1 MWTAPGAAPRCDGSR
16 GSGDPTAPISIPG
29 PARWISRRRSP
40 TRPGSAG
47 PCSARTSCSPCWRG
61 GRARRHAPVPSAPTR
76 SRSRSSTPGST
87 VPWWPSESE
96 TWRIWTPASGRRTA
110 CSGPAPASWC
120 SNSPHHASRRCARS
134 TCSIFGASSP
144 RSAARYPVAVNLF
157 GSEKRMALALG
168 VERLDE
174 VGERIATLLNMK
186 VPDSLLGKLAMLPQ
200 LAEVAKFPPKAIGG
214 KPPCQ
219 ETVIREQD
227 VDLAQFPVPVCWP
240 EDGGPYIT
248 LPGVITRDPK
258 TGVRNVG
265 MYRIQVIGRR
275 ELAMHWQ
282 RHKVGAAHWRE
293 MAERGEKMPVA
304 IALGGDPAS
313 IYAASAPLPPTI
325 DEFLFAGFLR
335 REPVRLAK
343 AVTCDLEVPAEAEIV
358 LEGYIDP
365 REELVLEG
373 PFGDHTGFYS
383 LADYYPKVHVTAV
396 TMRAE
401 PIWPHTIVGR
411 PPMEDYWL
419 GHATER
425 IFLPLLKL
433 TIPEIVDIHMPA
445 AGIFHNLVFVSIEK
459 QYPGQAYKVMNGLW
473 GQGLMSLAKVIIV
486 FDQDVNVQDP
496 REAWWVAL
504 NHIDPERDVRFTMGP
519 IDVLDHS
526 SRAFTFGSKMGIDA
540 TRKWKEEGFT
550 REWPNK
556 IVMDQATRQKVDSMW
571 RELGIEL

>member
-1 MWTAPGAAPRCDGSR
+1 MALDSLRAFLGAIEAAGELVRVDR
-16 GSGDPTAPISIPG
+16 PISVDREMTEIADRCMKSPGGG
-29 PARWISRRRSP
+29 PALLFQHPTLLKGGPSR
-40 TRPGSAG
+40 
-47 PCSARTSCSPCWRG
+47 C
-61 GRARRHAPVPSAPTR
+61 
-76 SRSRSSTPGST
+76 
-87 VPWWPSESE
+87 
-96 TWRIWTPASGRRTA
+96 
-110 CSGPAPASWC
+110 
-120 SNSPHHASRRCARS
+120 
-134 TCSIFGASSP
+134 
-144 RSAARYPVAVNLF
+144 PVAVNLF

-168 VERLDE
+168 VECLDE
-174 VGERIATLLNMK
+174 IGERIATLLNLK
-186 VPDSLLGKLAMLPQ
+186 VPDSLFGKLAMLPQ
-200 LAEVAKFPPKAIGG
+200 LAEVAKYPARTAGG
-214 KPPCQ
+214 RPPCQ
-219 ETVIREQD
+219 EIVIREKD
-227 VDLAQFPVPVCWP
+227 VDLAQLPVPVCWP

-265 MYRIQVIGRR
+265 MYRIQVTGRD
-275 ELAMHWQ
+275 EVAMHWQ

-293 MAERGEKMPVA
+293 MAARGETMPVA

-313 IYAASAPLPPTI
+313 IYAASAPLPPSI

-335 REPVRLAK
+335 KAPVRLAS
-343 AVTCDLEVPAEAEIV
+343 AVTSDLEVPAEAEIV
-358 LEGYIDP
+358 LEGHIDP

-383 LADYYPKVHVTAV
+383 LADYYPKVHITAV

-411 PPMEDYWL
+411 PPMEDYYL

-433 TIPEIVDIHMPA
+433 TIPEVVDLHMPA
-445 AGIFHNLVFVSIEK
+445 EGIFHNLVFVSIDK

-473 GQGLMSLAKVIIV
+473 GQGLMSLAKVIV
-486 FDQDVNVQDP
+486 VVDADVNVRDP
-496 REAWWVAL
+496 KEVWWVAL

-526 SRAFTFGSKMGIDA
+526 SRGFTFGSKMGIDA

-550 REWPNK
+550 REWPNR
-556 IVMDQATRQKVDSMW
+556 IVMDPETKRRVDDIW
-571 RELGIEL
+571 KELGIEL